1 MCRRSP
7 QPANEAVSVSAC
19 RDPMVRGRRAVA
31 ARPTRR
37 NARGLGR
44 RALARLAGWDIDED
58 DPRQLGGR
66 QPQAGAVAHQEQRHE
81 TGLRRRPHDQG
92 DHEQGAGL
100 ETSKLLVEL
109 LQEGTPGWRSQ
120 TRGPAAGSL
129 SPHAIRAAIHVYQHG
144 TVTIGQ
150 LGDGLGISQGWA
162 SRLVD
167 DMVRSG
173 HLVRERDPDD
183 RRVYRVR
190 LSPIAVESVEHAYRW
205 RGDAVE
211 AVLADLSP
219 EQRAGVR
226 RFLRRF
232 IDRLSSGD

>member
-1 MCRRSP
+1 MSTTTH
-7 QPANEAVSVSAC
+7 
-19 RDPMVRGRRAVA
+19 G
-31 ARPTRR
+31 PT
-37 NARGLGR
+37 A
-44 RALARLAGWDIDED
+44 
-58 DPRQLGGR
+58 
-66 QPQAGAVAHQEQRHE
+66 
-81 TGLRRRPHDQG
+81 
-92 DHEQGAGL
+92 QGAPREPLSDDAL

-109 LQEGTPGWRSQ
+109 LQEGTPGRRNQ

-190 LSPIAVESVEHAYRW
+190 LSPIAVEIGRACVPLARR
-205 RGDAVE
+205 RGRGCASGPE
-211 AVLADLSP
+211 PRAARRSPTLSASLHRP
-219 EQRAGVR
+219 PRQRGLTARVTRTTPVMGRVGAR
-226 RFLRRF
+226 
-232 IDRLSSGD
+232 